1 MKIVYE
7 DGVEPPPR
15 PFFLKR
21 WWRDARCKI
30 LHWGRVPGFVQPG
43 DYGQIEIQVTEWS
56 TTIKVKDSGIRYFF
70 YRENG
75 VCDGFDID
83 KDDIDLGMMTGLNG
97 MSPINRTGCPRRQAR
112 IE

>member
-83 KDDIDLGMMTGLNG
+83 KDDIDLGDDDGAEWDVPDQPNWMPQEASKN
-97 MSPINRTGCPRRQAR
+97 
-112 IE
+112 